1 MHKEF
6 LMGNEAMA
14 LGALA
19 AGVGLCAGYP
29 GTPSTEVLETAA
41 KRNPGG
47 VYVEWS
53 VNEKAALETA
63 AGASYAGVRT
73 LVTMKQVG
81 LNVAS
86 DPLMSL
92 SYIGVKGG
100 MVVLVA
106 DDPGPISSQT
116 EQDTRTFAMYS
127 KLPVFDPSS
136 VEEAYRMMG
145 DAFALS
151 EEYGTPVLMRPTT
164 RIDHG
169 YADVEV
175 KDPEE
180 YLKLSPE
187 GFVKDSSRWVIFPR
201 LSLVNHGKIE
211 ARNRNMTAELSRYA
225 GNRILAETAAF
236 EGKRIGVVSQGISWA
251 YLTDVFAEGEHPRL
265 FKVGTPFPF
274 PEELAEEFLDGL
286 DEVLVIEEL
295 DPVIERALVSLCG
308 RRGLRVRIRGK
319 EDGTVKSAGENTV
332 RETAALLRDFC
343 GAGRAGCESA
353 ASPDALPPLPVR
365 PPVLCAG
372 CPHRASFYAVKRAMK
387 GKKTIFCGD
396 IGCYTLGNAKPL
408 DMCDTCLCMGAG
420 VNIAAGVQHVEPDTK
435 AFAFVGDSTFFASG
449 ISGAVNGFYNQADMT
464 LVILDNSTTA
474 MTGHQP
480 HPGTGRTAM
489 DQPVEAVDMEAVLRG
504 IGIKTVETVN
514 PLELDRAVETVR
526 RVADE
531 PGFKAIIF
539 RYPCIV
545 KFKPK
550 GKKASVDRDR
560 CVGCRR
566 CIAELGCPGLNFA
579 DGKAR
584 IDETLCTGCTL
595 CEQVCPVGAIGGG
608 EARDPESVAAA
619 YRNPGKPGG
628 QPAEK
633 KPAEK
638 TAAVSAPS
646 VIPGFGRRNIVLAGV
661 GGQGTVLA
669 SRILAA
675 AAMRAG
681 LPVRTAETIGMA
693 QRGGSVFSHLRIG
706 EGIASPLMG
715 PGEADL
721 ILGFEPAE
729 AVRMLPYLKKGGTVV
744 TGVRPVVPV
753 SAMIGGTPY
762 DPEAMLSFLEA
773 HAGRLVKVDG
783 DRALAEIGN
792 DKVMNVL
799 LLGIAAETGGLG
811 FTRDDLLPAL
821 ETVLPPKLLEINK
834 KALFYGAK
842 KQ

>member
-14 LGALA
+14 LAALS
-19 AGVGLCAGYP
+19 AGIGLAAGYP
-29 GTPSTEVLETAA
+29 GTPSTEVLETVAR
-41 KRNPGG
+41 RNPGH

-53 VNEKAALETA
+53 VNEKAAMEAA
-63 AGASYAGVRT
+63 AGAAYAGVRA

-136 VEEAYRMMG
+136 VEEAYRMMR
-145 DAFALS
+145 DAFELS
-151 EEYGTPVLMRPTT
+151 EKYGTPVILRPTT

-169 YADVEV
+169 YADLEV
-175 KDPEE
+175 MDPEE
-180 YLKLSPE
+180 YAAPAA
-187 GFVKDSSRWVIFPR
+187 GAFVKDASRWVIFPR
-201 LSLVNHGKIE
+201 LSLANHAKIE
-211 ARNRNMTAELSRYA
+211 ARNREMTEPLSEYR
-225 GNRILAETAAF
+225 GNVLLPETGSFA
-236 EGKRIGVVSQGISWA
+236 GKRIGIASQGISWSM
-251 YLTDVFAEGEHPRL
+251 LSDITDPEERPRL
-265 FKVGTPFPF
+265 LKIGTPFPF
-274 PEELAEEFLDGL
+274 PDRLGGEFLDGL

-295 DPVIERALVSLCG
+295 DPVIERGLVALCG
-308 RRGLRVRIRGK
+308 RRGLNVRIRGK
-319 EDGTVKSAGENTV
+319 EDGFVKSAGENTPGEIRALV
-332 RETAALLRDFC
+332 KKFCASDDDGRKAAAEPSD
-343 GAGRAGCESA
+343 
-353 ASPDALPPLPVR
+353 LPALPVR

-420 VNIAAGVQHVEPDTK
+420 INIAQGVEHVEPDTK

-449 ISGAVNGFYNQADMT
+449 ITGAVNGFYNQADMT

-489 DQPVEAVDMEAVLRG
+489 NQVVEAVDPESVLRG
-504 IGIKTVETVN
+504 IGIRTVETVN
-514 PLELDRAVETVR
+514 PLELDKAVETVK

-545 KFKPK
+545 KYRPK
-550 GKKASVDRDR
+550 GNKAAVDREK
-560 CVGCRR
+560 CIGCRR
-566 CIAELGCPGLNFA
+566 CIAELGCPGVLLK
-579 DGKAR
+579 DGKAQ

-608 EARDPESVAAA
+608 EARDPEKIAAA
-619 YRNPGKPGG
+619 YRNGPSGG
-628 QPAEK
+628 EA
-633 KPAEK
+633 K
-638 TAAVSAPS
+638 TAAAGPAVICRAAPDLKK
-646 VIPGFGRRNIVLAGV
+646 NIVLCGV

-675 AAMRAG
+675 AAMQAG

-693 QRGGSVFSHLRIG
+693 QRGGSVFSCLRIG
-706 EGIASPLMG
+706 EGIHSPLIG

-729 AVRMLPYLKKGGTVV
+729 AVRMLPYLKEGGAVV

-762 DPEAMLSFLEA
+762 DPAEMLAFLGKR
-773 HAGRLVKVDG
+773 AGRLVTFDG
-783 DRALAEIGN
+783 DRALREIGS

-799 LLGIAAETGGLG
+799 LLGIASETGELG
-811 FTRDDLLPAL
+811 FDREALLSAL
-821 ETVLPPKLLEINK
+821 ETVLPPKLHEINK
-834 KALFYGAK
+834 KALFYKA
-842 KQ
+842 Q

>member
-19 AGVGLCAGYP
+19 AGVGLVAGYP
-29 GTPSTEVLETAA
+29 GTPSTEVLETVA

-47 VYVEWS
+47 VHVEWS
-53 VNEKAALETA
+53 VNEKAAMEVA
-63 AGASYAGVRT
+63 AGAAYAGVRS

-151 EEYGTPVLMRPTT
+151 EKYGTPVILRPTT

-175 KDPEE
+175 DEIPAAPE
-180 YLKLSPE
+180 KPE
-187 GFVKDSSRWVIFPR
+187 GFIKDSSRWVIFPR
-201 LSLVNHGKIE
+201 LSLANHGKIE
-211 ARNRNMTAELSRYA
+211 ARNRAMTAVLSAYE
-225 GNRILAETAAF
+225 GNRILSETGEF
-236 EGKRIGVVSQGISWA
+236 TGKKLGIASQGASWG
-251 YLTDVFAEGEHPRL
+251 YLTDVLDPASRPRL
-265 FKVGTPFPF
+265 LKVATPFPF
-274 PEELAEEFLDGL
+274 PDELAEKFLDGL

-295 DPVIERALVSLCG
+295 DPVIERVLVNLCG
-308 RRGLRVRIRGK
+308 RKGLRVRIRGK

-332 RETAALLRDFC
+332 EETARTVSAFC
-343 GAGRAGCESA
+343 GIPVLGDHAGA
-353 ASPDALPPLPVR
+353 ASPADLPPLPVR

-372 CPHRASFYAVKRAMK
+372 CPHRASFYAVKKAMK

-420 VNIAAGVQHVEPDTK
+420 INIAQGVFHVEPDTK

-449 ISGAVNGFYNQADMT
+449 ITGAVNGFYNQADMT

-489 DQPVEAVDMEAVLRG
+489 NEPAEAVDMEAVLRG
-504 IGIKTVETVN
+504 IGIGTVETVN
-514 PLELDRAVETVR
+514 PLDLEKAVETVR

-539 RYPCIV
+539 RYPCVV
-545 KFKPK
+545 KFKPR
-550 GKKASVDRDR
+550 GKKASVDREK

-566 CIAELGCPGLNFA
+566 CINEIGCPGVIFE
-579 DGKAR
+579 DGRAK

-595 CEQVCPVGAIGGG
+595 CEQICPVGAIGGG
-608 EARDPESVAAA
+608 EAGDPESVLAA
-619 YRNPGKPGG
+619 YRQGG
-628 QPAEK
+628 EK
-633 KPAEK
+633 KEKPSRAPIPSPAVKK
-638 TAAVSAPS
+638 TD
-646 VIPGFGRRNIVLAGV
+646 FGQRNIVLAGV

-669 SRILAA
+669 SRILAE
-675 AAMRAG
+675 AAMQAG

-693 QRGGSVFSHLRIG
+693 QRGGSVFSCLRIG
-706 EGIASPLMG
+706 EGISTPLIG
-715 PGEADL
+715 PGGADL

-729 AVRMLPYLKKGGTVV
+729 AVRMLPFLKPGGCVV
-744 TGVRPVVPV
+744 TGTRPVVPV
-753 SAMIGGTPY
+753 SAMIGGAPY
-762 DPEAMLSFLEA
+762 DPAAMLAFLES

-783 DRALAEIGN
+783 DRALAEIGS

-799 LLGIAAETGGLG
+799 LLGVAAETGALG
-811 FTRDDLLPAL
+811 FGRDELWAAL
-821 ETVLPPKLLEINK
+821 ETVLPPKLHELNK
-834 KALFYGAK
+834 KALYYRAEE
-842 KQ
+842 